1 MYGAL
6 YPTKSKPAAVFAYLN
21 LKVARYFHTIWQT
34 ALTVDITW
42 GVYPYYHDGKKFDEE
57 VPFHEIVGKSSNS
70 EGRTT
75 YIEFF

>member
-1 MYGAL
+1 
-6 YPTKSKPAAVFAYLN
+6 
-21 LKVARYFHTIWQT
+21 
-34 ALTVDITW
+34 VDITW